1 MGAKILIEKHSNTIL
16 WLLTAMMFAFPVI
29 PSPVRPVC
37 IVLFVIGSIWS
48 SYYSKQQFRWRY
60 FLLNASV
67 FIVYLISLTYSDDV
81 SYGFRKIE
89 TGASLIVFP
98 LIFSLISIKHLNYI
112 FENIHKLMWIF
123 ITTVLIANLAFF
135 IKFYTH
141 YNFVDS
147 VQHFPNI
154 IRSDIYGWNIHPI
167 YLSMHVAIAIIFS
180 LFLIKKGL
188 SIRNMVVLLLMDLV
202 LILFLLIMI
211 KKGPILGLVM
221 IMSLLVVLFKNRS
234 LWIFYGSIVTI
245 VIGVIIFHP
254 KVNSKFSELLEINK
268 NNHDELTSTNIRM
281 KIYDCAVE
289 ITSDAGILGFGLGD
303 GKNQLVNCY
312 VEKEAFAL
320 SDSQY
325 NSHNQYLGFILNIG
339 YLGLIFFLLFVGIRL
354 IKAYSNK
361 NYLAL
366 AVVLFYCIVMF
377 SENIL
382 EREQGVIFFS
392 FFANLLFLKNS
403 KYLIESTKKKQVE
416 NVFEELNVGKN

>member
-1 MGAKILIEKHSNTIL
+1 
-16 WLLTAMMFAFPVI
+16 
-29 PSPVRPVC
+29 
-37 IVLFVIGSIWS
+37 
-48 SYYSKQQFRWRY
+48 
-60 FLLNASV
+60 
-67 FIVYLISLTYSDDV
+67 
-81 SYGFRKIE
+81 
-89 TGASLIVFP
+89 
-98 LIFSLISIKHLNYI
+98 
-112 FENIHKLMWIF
+112 
-123 ITTVLIANLAFF
+123 
-135 IKFYTH
+135 
-141 YNFVDS
+141 
-147 VQHFPNI
+147 
-154 IRSDIYGWNIHPI
+154 
-167 YLSMHVAIAIIFS
+167 
-180 LFLIKKGL
+180 
-188 SIRNMVVLLLMDLV
+188 MDLV

-221 IMSLLVVLFKNRS
+221 IMSLLVVLFKNRN

-268 NNHDELTSTNIRM
+268 NNHDELSSTNIRM
-281 KIYDCAVE
+281 KIYDCAVD
-289 ITSDAGILGFGLGD
+289 ITSDAGIFGFGLGD

-403 KYLIESTKKKQVE
+403 KYLNETTIKKQGE
-416 NVFEELNVGKN
+416 NLIEELNVGNN

>member
-1 MGAKILIEKHSNTIL
+1 MGTKILIEKHGNTIL
-16 WLLTAMMFAFPVI
+16 GLLTAMMFALPII
-29 PSPVRPVC
+29 PSPVRPTC
-37 IVLFVIGSIWS
+37 IILFVIGSILS
-48 SYYSKQQFRWRY
+48 SCYSPQQFRWRY

-67 FIVYLISLTYSDDV
+67 FIVYLVSLIYSEDIN
-81 SYGFRKIE
+81 YGFRKIE

-98 LIFSLISIKHLNYI
+98 LIFSLISTRHLNYI
-112 FENIHKLMWIF
+112 FENIYKFMWIF

-147 VQHFPNI
+147 LQHFPNI
-154 IRSDIYGWNIHPI
+154 IRSDVFGWNIHPI
-167 YLSMHVAIAIIFS
+167 YLSMHIAIAIIFS

-188 SIRNMVVLLLMDLV
+188 SVKNMIILLLMDLV

-221 IMSLLVVLFKNRS
+221 IMSLLVLLFKNRN
-234 LWIFYGSIVTI
+234 LWIFYGAIITV

-281 KIYDCAVE
+281 KIYDCAVD
-289 ITSDAGILGFGLGD
+289 ITSEAGIFGFGLGD

-339 YLGLIFFLLFVGIRL
+339 YLGLILFLLFVGIRV
-354 IKAYSNK
+354 IKAYSHK

-403 KYLIESTKKKQVE
+403 KYLNETTIKKQGE
-416 NVFEELNVGKN
+416 NLIEELNVGNN